1 MTTLTW
7 CKAIE
12 DRFERTLHLI
22 WFENVEYVIEVI
34 NLTVQRDILK
44 FPPISQNSFRP
55 AEAAEMMDSIVKDL
69 RIQGKTDAI
78 VVLDKKI
85 QPEFKAKNDQ
95 KHAQEAVIANYV
107 KDIVGIEYG

>member
-1 MTTLTW
+1 M
-7 CKAIE
+7 
-12 DRFERTLHLI
+12 
-22 WFENVEYVIEVI
+22 
-34 NLTVQRDILK
+34 TVQRDILK

-85 QPEFKAKNDQ
+85 QPEFKVKNDQ
-95 KHAQEAVIANYV
+95 KHAQEAVIAKICQRYSWNWILMMACCFL
-107 KDIVGIEYG
+107 KNKIENKEN